1 VRARIR
7 VLEVATK
14 ISIGVALLVLSHAAS
29 RAAEGTVAPRW
40 SELKTEISFAE
51 NVSFPAGSVLRLTL
65 QDLTPGV
72 PRDASVTTQTTSAG
86 TAGPFELD
94 LRYNRNLIDPTRS
107 YGLSGAII
115 DARGRATWET
125 AIPVRV
131 LTRGFEGK
139 ARLVLKRVTA
149 SGPPPV
155 IVMKINC
162 GEVTFEVRVTDD
174 DATLLLPDGPLLLK
188 RTETA
193 SVASYSDGAS
203 TLNVMGGTAYF
214 RRAGKYYR
222 DCSVS
227 RSP

>member
-1 VRARIR
+1 
-7 VLEVATK
+7 
-14 ISIGVALLVLSHAAS
+14 VLSHGAS
-29 RAAEGTVAPRW
+29 RAAQGSVAPRW
-40 SELKTEISFAE
+40 AELKTEVALAE
-51 NVSFPAGSVLRLTL
+51 SMSLPAGSLLRLTL

-72 PRDASVTTQTTSAG
+72 PKDASITTQTTRVG
-86 TAGPFELD
+86 TAKDLELD

-155 IVMKINC
+155 IVMKITC
-162 GEVTFEVRVTDD
+162 GELTFEARVTDD
-174 DATLLLPDGPLLLK
+174 DATLLLPDGSLLLK
-188 RTETA
+188 RTEAA

-222 DCSVS
+222 DCVVS
-227 RSP
+227 RLP